1 MPLPNRQ
8 KVPRYVDSFKHN
20 SGVRQTD
27 RSVSWSACA
36 STLTRDKKL
45 SVIILVPSINRCMRS
60 YTLGPIR
67 EVIWYGISA
76 DLRSAG
82 FNIIGRVIAQPLSKV
97 CVLCAAMSA
106 LLVYILTNRT
116 GVKRSAAWRII
127 LERDNVDRTQTS

>member
-1 MPLPNRQ
+1 
-8 KVPRYVDSFKHN
+8 
-20 SGVRQTD
+20 
-27 RSVSWSACA
+27 
-36 STLTRDKKL
+36 
-45 SVIILVPSINRCMRS
+45 MRS

-76 DLRSAG
+76 DLRSVG

-106 LLVYILTNRT
+106 LLVYILTSRT
-116 GVKRSAAWRII
+116 GVKRSAASRII